1 MHKLN
6 RNLNGSSKKGCVY
19 NGRAT
24 NDHFTI
30 LPENKAR
37 IKNQIPL
44 KSKYEYWDPN
54 SVDLRR

>member
-19 NGRAT
+19 NVRVI

-44 KSKYEYWDPN
+44 KSKYKYWNPN